1 MPFFDLN
8 KNNTS
13 ISKEFLGGFTTFL
26 TMAYIIFVNPDILS
40 EAGMDKDA
48 LYTATILAA
57 IIGTLLAA
65 FWAKMPLAMA
75 PGMGLNAFF
84 TFTLVIGQG
93 ISWQTALGVVFLSG
107 IVFLILT
114 ILGVREKIAQ
124 AIPISIR
131 TAVSAGIGLFISF
144 IGLKSMGLIA
154 SDPATF
160 IRLGTLGSE
169 VLLGLFGLILIL
181 VLEIRKIRGG
191 ILIGILSTTLL
202 AMLIGVSP
210 FPNELLAK
218 PASIGSS
225 FFALD
230 IKSALKWSLIGP
242 IFSFMFVDLFD
253 SIGTILVC
261 TKEAKIQ
268 KENGEV
274 PGLKKILMADAFAT
288 IIGSFIG
295 TSTTT
300 TYIESAS
307 GIADGAKTGLASVFT
322 ALLFGMALFFGPLAT
337 AIPAFA
343 TAPALVMVGI
353 YMFKNI
359 KEIDFKDLT
368 EFTPAFLTI
377 ILMPLTYSIS
387 NGLSFGFIS
396 YALLKLGTR
405 RHQEVTKTMW
415 IIAGL
420 SLLNLC
426 SL

>member
-1 MPFFDLN
+1 MSFFNLS

-13 ISKEFLGGFTTFL
+13 VSKEFLGGFTTFL

-40 EAGMDKDA
+40 AAGMDKDA

-144 IGLKSMGLIA
+144 IGLKSMGLIV

-191 ILIGILSTTLL
+191 ILIGILTTTLL

-218 PASIGSS
+218 PASIDSS

-396 YALLKLGTR
+396 YVLLKLGTG